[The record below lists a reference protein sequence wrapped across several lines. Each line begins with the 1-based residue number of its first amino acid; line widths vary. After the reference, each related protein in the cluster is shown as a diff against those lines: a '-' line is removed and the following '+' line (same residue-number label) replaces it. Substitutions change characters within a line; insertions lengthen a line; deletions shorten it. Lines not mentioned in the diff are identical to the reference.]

1 MTLLCS
7 KYYCSINMSNKTEP
21 HTYHQSV
28 DFFDK
33 ISSFEHKHRSFIN
46 LFVKPIIAAFVFLA
60 IGYYTSWLSEN
71 YVKKEIFEKFIE
83 RQEEVINGKFEIAD
97 SKLETIISQQV
108 MFNEQ
113 FKSLN
118 NQLNNTQKNVDMIN
132 ERLTY
137 LERYYHGKGQ

>member
-1 MTLLCS
+1 
-7 KYYCSINMSNKTEP
+7 MSNKTEP
-21 HTYHQSV
+21 NTYYTV

-33 ISSFEHKHRSFIN
+33 VSSFEHKHRSFIN
-46 LFVKPIIAAFVFLA
+46 LFVKPIIAAFVFLS
-60 IGYYTSWLSEN
+60 IGYYTSWLSQN

-83 RQEEVINGKFEIAD
+83 RQEAVFEGKFEIAD

-137 LERYYHGKGQ
+137 LERYYHTKGNKN

>member
-1 MTLLCS
+1 MR
-7 KYYCSINMSNKTEP
+7 EP
-21 HTYHQSV
+21 LTYNEPV

-33 ISSFEHKHRSFIN
+33 ISLFEHKHRSFIN
-46 LFVKPIIAAFVFLA
+46 LFVKPLIAGFVFLA
-60 IGYYTSWLSEN
+60 IGYYTSWLSQN

-83 RQEEVINGKFEIAD
+83 RQDTLIENRFELVN
-97 SKLETIISQQV
+97 SKLETILSQQI

-118 NQLNNTQKNVDMIN
+118 NQLSTTQKNVDLIN

-137 LERYYHGKGQ
+137 LERYYYKKTDLE